1 MNENE
6 KLARTIYTMLKN
18 LKQVILLPTDKSLE
32 DTFKFSLLL
41 TCVSAISSLLGFFT
55 FISWQGALTCTAFLL
70 FLLFIERRENDA
82 LLRMYKHAQLS
93 AQKVKQ
99 RAKDA
104 SASRYVQR
112 GTKRTAT
119 NKKEVR
125 KK

>member
-6 KLARTIYTMLKN
+6 KLARTIYTMIKN

-41 TCVSAISSLLGFFT
+41 TCISAVSSLLGFYT
-55 FISWQGALTCTAFLL
+55 FISWQGALTCTVFLL

-99 RAKDA
+99 RAK
-104 SASRYVQR
+104 STSTGRHVQR
-112 GTKRTAT
+112 GTKRTTA
-119 NKKEVR
+119 NKKEIR